1 MWMIPYGWKVERS
14 RSSMMLTCPE
24 SAARIVVHEALTPIA
39 DLASMIA
46 AAKLP
51 DFAFDRSR
59 LERMVTSEGDRAFL
73 VGGVAGCVAMELG
86 FVLLDDTYVRFVGTG
101 SNMEQVATTV
111 RELVL
116 STRVFVA
123 SQRRRRFWYR
133 TPPGWRKAASEH
145 EDTWLAPSFPTHR
158 SCITVLRAVPV
169 LMRSQHQA
177 VADLLGARDG
187 IGEAPVMRP
196 LVTRAGLMGSRWV
209 RPVRS
214 DDGVAL
220 DIIVVALSDRS
231 YDYFVRAIVPRGQT
245 HELVELLESIEPLPN
260 VALVSVL
267 AASHAYLAS

>member
-1 MWMIPYGWKVERS
+1 MIPSGWKVERS
-14 RSSMMLTCPE
+14 RNTMMVTCPHKT
-24 SAARIVVHEALTPIA
+24 ARIVVHEALRPIA
-39 DLASMIA
+39 DLSSMIA
-46 AAKLP
+46 AAKLA
-51 DFAFDRSR
+51 DFTLDRSR

-73 VGGVAGCVAMELG
+73 VSGVAGCTQIELG

-101 SNMEQVATTV
+101 SNAERVAATV
-111 RELVL
+111 REMVL

-133 TPPGWRKAASEH
+133 TPPGWRKATAEI
-145 EDTWLAPSFPTHR
+145 EDTYLAPTYPTHR

-169 LMRSQHQA
+169 SMRAQHST
-177 VADLLGARDG
+177 VADLLGAREG

-196 LVTRAGLMGSRWV
+196 LMTRNGLMGSRWV
-209 RPVRS
+209 RQVKS
-214 DDGVAL
+214 DDGIDL

-245 HELVELLESIEPLPN
+245 QELLALLESIEPLPT

-267 AASHAYLAS
+267 AAQHAYLAS

>member
-1 MWMIPYGWKVERS
+1 MWMIPTGWKVERT
-14 RSSMMLTCPE
+14 RNTMMLTCPQ
-24 SAARIVVHEALTPIA
+24 SMARIVVHEALRPIA
-39 DLASMIA
+39 DLSSMIA
-46 AAKLP
+46 AAKLQ
-51 DFAFDRSR
+51 DFTIDRSR

-73 VGGVAGCVAMELG
+73 VSGVSGCASMELG

-101 SNMEQVATTV
+101 TNREVVAATI
-111 RELVL
+111 REMVL

-133 TPPGWRKAASEH
+133 TPHGWRRASTEV
-145 EDTWLAPSFPTHR
+145 EDTWLAPTFPAHR

-169 LMRSQHQA
+169 SMRSQHST
-177 VADLLGARDG
+177 VADLLGAREG

-196 LVTRAGLMGSRWV
+196 LMTRSGLMGSRWV
-209 RPVRS
+209 RQVRS
-214 DDGVAL
+214 DDGVEL

-245 HELVELLESIEPLPN
+245 QELAELLESIEPLPT

>member
-1 MWMIPYGWKVERS
+1 MS
-14 RSSMMLTCPE
+14 LTCPKG
-24 SAARIVVHEALTPIA
+24 SARIVAHEALTPIA
-39 DLASMIA
+39 DLWSMIA
-46 AAKLP
+46 AAKLV
-51 DFAFDRSR
+51 DFVVDRAR
-59 LERMVTSEGDRAFL
+59 LERMVTAEGDRAFL
-73 VGGVAGCVAMELG
+73 VSGTAGCVAMELG

-101 SNMEQVATTV
+101 RNREHVAAIV

-133 TPPGWRKAASEH
+133 TPPGWRKASSEL
-145 EDTWLAPSFPTHR
+145 EDTWLAPAFPTHR

-169 LMRSQHQA
+169 SMRSQHST
-177 VADLLGARDG
+177 VADLLGAREG

-196 LVTRAGLMGSRWV
+196 LMTRAGLMGSKWV

-214 DDGVAL
+214 DDGLEL
-220 DIIVVALSDRS
+220 DVIVVAIGDRS
-231 YDYFVRAIVPRGQT
+231 YDYFVRAIGPRGQT
-245 HELVELLESIEPLPN
+245 RELAALLESIEPLPN